1 MKESYVKGLANQ
13 FDNEVEVKLPETV
26 EYVKAYS
33 PPVGHRKDAG
43 AASHS
48 TPAKLL
54 KPDFHSSFLTVFL
67 PS

>member
-1 MKESYVKGLANQ
+1 MKESYGKGLANQ

-43 AASHS
+43 EDRCQEKTSPKPAAG
-48 TPAKLL
+48 
-54 KPDFHSSFLTVFL
+54 
-67 PS
+67 

>member
-13 FDNEVEVKLPETV
+13 FDNKVEVKLTETV

-43 AASHS
+43 EDRCQENTSSKPAAG
-48 TPAKLL
+48 
-54 KPDFHSSFLTVFL
+54 
-67 PS
+67 

>member
-13 FDNEVEVKLPETV
+13 FDNKVEEKLPETV

-43 AASHS
+43 EDRCQEKTSPKPAAG
-48 TPAKLL
+48 
-54 KPDFHSSFLTVFL
+54 
-67 PS
+67 